1 MIKNVIFLLF
11 FIFFI
16 SCKDHSQNY
25 KKQYLNSLI
34 EVNTH
39 EDSLINVFIEPYRT
53 SIESEMNE
61 IISFTKSDLIK
72 NKPVGNLGNF
82 ITNLCLSY
90 AEADICIMNNGGL
103 RSSINKGN
111 ITVGMIYELMPFEN
125 ELVIVELSK
134 TDFFEMLHHIIIEK
148 GGEPISGVKVV
159 ATNKEIIDYKPKFK
173 YEKKQKIKILT
184 SDYLAD
190 KKEFFKTKEQIKIGI
205 KLRDAIINYCKNN
218 DTIYSK
224 VDDRI
229 KIIDNEK

>member
-11 FIFFI
+11 FIFFT
-16 SCKDHSQNY
+16 SCKDNSQNY

-39 EDSLINVFIEPYRT
+39 EDSLINIFIEPYRT

-61 IISFTKSDLIK
+61 IISFTESDLIK

-82 ITNLCLSY
+82 VTDLCLSY

-134 TDFFEMLHHIIIEK
+134 D
-148 GGEPISGVKVV
+148 
-159 ATNKEIIDYKPKFK
+159 
-173 YEKKQKIKILT
+173 
-184 SDYLAD
+184 
-190 KKEFFKTKEQIKIGI
+190 
-205 KLRDAIINYCKNN
+205 
-218 DTIYSK
+218 
-224 VDDRI
+224 
-229 KIIDNEK
+229 